1 MRAEGIRILA
11 PPIPALLEVND
22 FGNIVPSEYARDIRA
37 AGLSIITWTFERS
50 DLRNGA
56 ANAGW
61 YWAFDPQA
69 AGP

>member
-1 MRAEGIRILA
+1 MRILA

-22 FGNIVPSEYARDIRA
+22 SGKIVPSQYARDIRA
-37 AGLSIITWTFERS
+37 ADLDIIAWTFERS
-50 DLRNGA
+50 DLRSGA

-69 AGP
+69 VAP